1 LASISGVHG
10 HHVKVATSDP
20 TNGPASVPGQ
30 SHLEV
35 VFKGTGIG
43 AGPGSATTSGSAG
56 DTVLGGTGNA
66 TIVGAPND
74 TIAGTTGNTFIDA
87 SQGSQSVLG
96 GSAGNETIWGGA
108 GDTING
114 GTGANVTIGGV
125 AGDTVIGGTG
135 NQFIDADRGNQ
146 WILGGSGNTTVWGG
160 SGDSVQGAAAG
171 GSATVDL
178 GAGRVSGQQEMLW
191 DNGTSSGGNDTV
203 VDFSQS
209 VGDRISLNAATD
221 NPNAVLASAT
231 QDNGGN
237 AVLHLNDGSSITLI
251 GVSLSR
257 LTTSY
262 FTTH

>member
-1 LASISGVHG
+1 M
-10 HHVKVATSDP
+10 
-20 TNGPASVPGQ
+20 PGQ

-114 GTGANVTIGGV
+114 GTG
-125 AGDTVIGGTG
+125 
-135 NQFIDADRGNQ
+135 NQFIDADRGSQ

-178 GAGRVSGQQEMLW
+178 GAGRVSGQQEILW

-251 GVSLSR
+251 GVSLSQ

-262 FTTH
+262 FTAH

>member
-1 LASISGVHG
+1 LASVSGVHG

-20 TNGPASVPGQ
+20 TSGPASVPAR
-30 SHLEV
+30 SHVEV
-35 VFKGTGIG
+35 FYKDTGIG

-56 DTVLGGTGNA
+56 DTLLGSAGYA
-66 TIVGAPND
+66 TIVGAPTD
-74 TIAGTTGNTFIDA
+74 TVAGTTGNAFIDA
-87 SQGSQSVLG
+87 RHGQSVLG
-96 GSAGNETIWGGA
+96 GSAGKETIWGGA

-114 GTGANVTIGGV
+114 ATGANVTIDGV

-135 NQFIDADRGNQ
+135 NEFIDADRGNQ
-146 WILGGSGNTTVWGG
+146 WILGGRGSTTVWGG
-160 SGDSVQGAAAG
+160 IGDSVQGAAAG
-171 GSATVDL
+171 GSATIDL
-178 GAGRVSGQQEMLW
+178 GAGRVSGQQEILW